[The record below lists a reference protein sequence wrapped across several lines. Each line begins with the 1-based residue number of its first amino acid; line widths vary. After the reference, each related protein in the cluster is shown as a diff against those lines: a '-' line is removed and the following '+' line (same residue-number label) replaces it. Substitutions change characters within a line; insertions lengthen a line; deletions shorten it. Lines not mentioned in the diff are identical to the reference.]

1 MICMFALNQIDTHTH
16 IHKHTHTHIYI
27 YIYIYIFTF
36 HIFTIFTGF
45 MKTIIMSLL
54 LILSYEF
61 HYILI

>member
-16 IHKHTHTHIYI
+16 IHTHTHTHIYI
-27 YIYIYIFTF
+27 YIFTLD
-36 HIFTIFTGF
+36 IVTIITGF
-45 MKTIIMSLL
+45 MKTIIMILL